1 MTEMSSE
8 TQLTEQHCAPAY
20 QLRATE
26 NEELQ
31 ITLGE
36 IWSFNVFF
44 GIFGFHVYHMHLG
57 EN

>member
-1 MTEMSSE
+1 MSSE